1 MLKINY
7 VFREMKQA
15 DILKAYCI
23 LFGGQSRTVPSY
35 SCSKIVS
42 QGGETEDNTSQC
54 AQTSQNMGV
63 FITYLPFVLGKNP
76 VLKIGSAFL
85 VVG

>member
-7 VFREMKQA
+7 VFRKMKRA

-23 LFGGQSRTVPSY
+23 LFGGQSRAVTSY

-42 QGGETEDNTSQC
+42 QGGETPR
-54 AQTSQNMGV
+54 
-63 FITYLPFVLGKNP
+63 ITPRDVPKLHRTWE
-76 VLKIGSAFL
+76 FL
-85 VVG
+85 